1 MTKEKTEKDQSKRWI
16 CVRLCKYIHTHV
28 DILYRSVILFVKNRN
43 KSRGNKRHN
52 EKNY

>member
-16 CVRLCKYIHTHV
+16 CVRLCKYIHTYV

-43 KSRGNKRHN
+43 KRYN